1 MGHFARRPSPATVIA
16 TVALFVA
23 LGGAAGALKGQNK
36 VNNGDVKDLKY
47 KNLTLINGWSSNSGS
62 YTAAAALDAQGIVHL
77 RGAVAQGIASSDT
90 FAVLPGPLRPDES
103 VSLVIDIVAGNQG
116 RLSISPNGEATL
128 APEQGGPPTG
138 HKLFSSLDGVTY
150 EAGG

>member
-1 MGHFARRPSPATVIA
+1 MGHFARRPSPATVIG
-16 TVALFVA
+16 TIALFVA
-23 LGGAAGALKGQNK
+23 LGGAAGALPGQNK

-77 RGAVAQGIASSDT
+77 RGAVAQGIADGDT
-90 FAVLPGPLRPDES
+90 FAVLPGKLRPDEG
-103 VSLVIDIVAGNQG
+103 VSLVIDVAGANQG
-116 RLSISPNGEATL
+116 RLFISPNGEATL
-128 APEQGGPPTG
+128 SVEAGGGATQ

>member
-23 LGGAAGALKGQNK
+23 LGGAAGALPGQNK
-36 VNNGDVKDLKY
+36 VKNDDVKDLKY
-47 KNLTLINGWSSNSGS
+47 KNLTLINNWSSNSGS

-77 RGAVAQGIASSDT
+77 RGAVAQGISSSDT
-90 FAVLPGPLRPDES
+90 FAVLPGPLRPDAS
-103 VSLVIDIVAGNQG
+103 VSVVIDTVAANQG

-128 APEQGGPPTG
+128 TVEQGGPATG